1 MTSRRHF
8 LQSAAA
14 ASLAPY
20 SRADQHVI
28 LLGDSIFDNGRYT
41 NGGPSLVTQVRE
53 RLLPGWKASLL
64 AVDGA
69 TSESVLA
76 QLERVPDD
84 ATQLVLSAGGN
95 DALMKKGILDAPVR
109 SSAETF
115 NQLSKAVMEF
125 EANYRKLIRACLRR
139 EIPLVVCTVYNGNFP
154 DPGYQ
159 RRATVALAVFNDVI
173 LRSATEFRLKVL
185 ELRQICNR
193 PEDYANSIEPSS
205 VGGEKIATVIVRELN
220 VPLAKNAGA
229 LVIGM

>member
-14 ASLAPY
+14 VSLAPY
-20 SRADQHVI
+20 SRADQHAI

-41 NGGPSLVTQVRE
+41 GGGPPLITQVRE
-53 RLLPGWKASLL
+53 RLPPGWKASLL

-69 TSESVLA
+69 TAESVFG
-76 QLERVPDD
+76 QLDRVPGD

-95 DALMKKGILDAPVR
+95 DALMKKNILDAPVK

-115 NQLSKAVMEF
+115 NQLSKAVTDF
-125 EANYRKLIRACLRR
+125 EAIYRKLIRACLRR
-139 EIPLVVCTVYNGNFP
+139 EIPLIVCTVYNGNFS
-154 DPGYQ
+154 DAAYQ
-159 RRATVALAVFNDVI
+159 RRATVALAAFNDVI
-173 LRSATEFRLKVL
+173 FRCATEFRLKVL

-205 VGGEKIATVIVRELN
+205 IGGGKIATVMVRELN
-220 VPLAKNAGA
+220 APVARNAGA
-229 LVIGM
+229 VIIGM